1 MEDPLFRPEVI
12 EHRARR
18 LHGEVVLGQ
27 SFSTRAVVLALTA
40 VMIALGLW
48 LALGSFARTETA
60 RGALVTVVPSA
71 KVVAS
76 VPGVITTL
84 AVAEGA
90 KVEKGD
96 RLAIVT
102 LDRRAEDGGGFAGQG
117 LDALRARMT
126 LTRSQVRLEGARLVG
141 ERVRVSAALAAA
153 EMEAR
158 QLAGQFALQQELV
171 ASNKKLFEQI
181 EQVVERGFMSRL
193 EYERRRQT
201 FLSSQQALGQ
211 LEQQRGAALARADQ
225 ARAELNVLTSQS
237 ATQVGELESGRLALE
252 QQAAQLRGEQA
263 YALVASVDGRVT
275 ALQTAQG
282 RSVAAGAT
290 LMTIVPEGSSLRAEV
305 YAPSRAI
312 GLVRTGQETRLLF
325 DAFPYQR
332 FGSFGGRIAAVSRIA
347 IDPRENETRV
357 ESEEPVYRV
366 TVDLDRQSVN
376 AYGSNIALQPGMTL
390 TANIVLERQSFFAW
404 LLTPLRAVLNRTA

>member
-1 MEDPLFRPEVI
+1 MDEPLFLPEVI

-18 LHGEVVLGQ
+18 MHGEVVLGQ
-27 SFSTRAVVLALTA
+27 PLSTRAIVIALAAVMLALGT
-40 VMIALGLW
+40 W
-48 LALGSFARTETA
+48 LALGSFARTESA

-84 AVAEGA
+84 TVAEGA
-90 KVEKGD
+90 KVSKGD
-96 RLAIVT
+96 RLAIVM
-102 LDRRAEDGGGFAGQG
+102 LDRRAEDGGGFASQG
-117 LDALRARMT
+117 LDALRARMK
-126 LTRSQVRLEGARLVG
+126 LAQSQVQWENARLNG
-141 ERVRVSAALAAA
+141 ERIRISAALAAA
-153 EMEAR
+153 EKDAR
-158 QLAGQFALQQELV
+158 QLVEQLAFQQELV
-171 ASNKKLFEQI
+171 ISNRKLFEQI

-193 EYERRRQT
+193 EYERRRQSY
-201 FLSSQQALGQ
+201 LSSQQALSQ
-211 LEQQRGAALARADQ
+211 VEQQRQAALARADQ
-225 ARAELNVLTSQS
+225 ARAELTLLVSRS

-263 YALVASVDGRVT
+263 YVLTASVDGRVT

-282 RSVAAGAT
+282 RSVAAGST
-290 LMTIVPEGSSLRAEV
+290 LMTIVPEKSVLRAEV

-347 IDPRENETRV
+347 IDPRENETRI
-357 ESEEPVYRV
+357 ESEEPVYRL
-366 TVDLDRQSVN
+366 TVDLDRQSVY

-390 TANIVLERQSFFAW
+390 TANIILERQSFFAW
-404 LLTPLRAVLNRTA
+404 LLTPLRAVLNRT